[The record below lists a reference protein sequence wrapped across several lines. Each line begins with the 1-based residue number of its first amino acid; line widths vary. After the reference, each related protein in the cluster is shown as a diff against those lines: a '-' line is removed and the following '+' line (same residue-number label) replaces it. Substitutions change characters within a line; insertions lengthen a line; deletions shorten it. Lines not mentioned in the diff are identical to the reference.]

1 MKKHS
6 IKTKLMFIAILF
18 ILYPTIIIGY
28 FGYANYSKIMKEK
41 AILDNKNAA
50 LELTQMLSDRIN
62 KLNLF
67 SIQLFYDRKIN
78 DTNTVIN
85 SNNLDFIYE
94 NNFQQYLQSLLFSK
108 YELSEILIKYADSGK
123 VFQANR
129 TLVDTTDCYAN
140 LNMLNQTAIKG
151 KGNPVWYVESK
162 NGKIAGIYLAKAIYD
177 LLDIHKVVGLL
188 AFKIDNQYFLEVF
201 NNLIVNSKQTLG
213 LYTSDGQL
221 IFINKDFEANSSK
234 AIQSFLNSN
243 LDKGVSEIKTKNDS
257 IYMIYD
263 TIEPANWK
271 LVVGISGNVLFS
283 EIRKVAKFSIF
294 LCIAT
299 LPICLLLINYLY
311 NTIIRPLNLLIKRM
325 NEIENG
331 NIGVIIESNRL
342 DEFGFVFRTFNK
354 MSENIK
360 NLIDTVYKEQ
370 IAMKQSEIN
379 ALQAQVNPHFLYNTL
394 ESINWK
400 AKIHGADE
408 VSEMISA
415 FSYIIEAN
423 LNRTNEKFIPVYKEI
438 EYIESYKFLIQK
450 RFGQKIKFNL
460 SVDEDTLN
468 NILPKLLIQ
477 PIIENTIYHGLE
489 MKKGGGTVDI
499 IIKKNNNQLFITVAD
514 DGLGIEK
521 SKLLSLVEDMNDE
534 NFLDREN
541 FLDNSK
547 IGVINV
553 HRRIKLLYGSDYGLK
568 IESQEGKGTVV
579 TIKVPANI

>member
-1 MKKHS
+1 MKKQS
-6 IKTKLMFIAILF
+6 IKTKLIFIAILF

-28 FGYANYSKIMKEK
+28 FGYSNYSKMMKEK
-41 AILDNKNAA
+41 AITDNKNAA
-50 LELTQMLSDRIN
+50 LQLTQLLSDRMD

-78 DTNTVIN
+78 DTNVIIN

-108 YELSEILIKYADSGK
+108 YELSEVLIKYSESGK

-129 TLVDTTDCYAN
+129 TLVDTTDCYT
-140 LNMLNQTAIKG
+140 NMDILNQTALKG
-151 KGNPVWYVESK
+151 KGNPVWYVENK
-162 NGKIAGIYLAKAIYD
+162 NGKITGIYLAKTIYD

-188 AFKIDNQYFLEVF
+188 AFKIDNQYFLEIF

-213 LYTSDGQL
+213 LYSSDGQL
-221 IFINKDFEANSSK
+221 IFLNKTFEENSNK
-234 AIQSFLNSN
+234 AIQSFISSN
-243 LDKGVSEIKTKNDS
+243 LDKDVGEIKTNNDS
-257 IYMIYD
+257 MYMIYD
-263 TIEPANWK
+263 TIKPANWK
-271 LVVGISGNVLFS
+271 LVVGISGNLLFA
-283 EIRKVAKFSIF
+283 EIRKVARFSIL

-311 NTIIRPLNLLIKRM
+311 NTIIRPMNLLIKRM

-331 NIGVIIESNRL
+331 NIGVVIESNRT

-360 NLIDTVYKEQ
+360 SLIDTVYKEQ

-379 ALQAQVNPHFLYNTL
+379 ALQAQINPHFLYNTL

-400 AKIHGADE
+400 AKIHGDDE

-460 SVDEDTLN
+460 TVAEDTLK

-489 MKKGGGTVDI
+489 MKKGEGTVDI
-499 IIKKNNNQLFITVAD
+499 IIKNENNQLLIIVAD

-521 SKLLSLVEDMNDE
+521 TKLQALLEDMNEEKSSEEE
-534 NFLDREN
+534 NI
-541 FLDNSK
+541 LDNSK
-547 IGVINV
+547 IGIINV
-553 HRRIKLLYGSDYGLK
+553 HRRIKLLYGKDYGLE
-568 IESQEGKGTVV
+568 IESQEGKGTIV
-579 TIKVPANI
+579 TIKVPVSI

>member
-6 IKTKLMFIAILF
+6 IKTKLMVIAILF
-18 ILYPTIIIGY
+18 FVYPTIIIGY
-28 FGYANYSKIMKEK
+28 FGYANYSKMMKEK
-41 AILDNKNAA
+41 AIVDNRNAT
-50 LELTQMLSDRIN
+50 LQLTQLLSDKMD

-108 YELSEILIKYADSGK
+108 NELSEILIRYSQSGK

-129 TLVDTTDCYAN
+129 TFVDTTDCYKN
-140 LNMLNQTAIKG
+140 ISILNETALKG
-151 KGNPVWYVESK
+151 KGSPVWYVDSK
-162 NGKIAGIYLAKAIYD
+162 DGKITGIYLTKTIYD
-177 LLDIHKVVGLL
+177 LLDINKAVGLL
-188 AFKIDNQYFLEVF
+188 AFKIDNKYFLEVF

-213 LYTSDGQL
+213 LYSGDGKL
-221 IFINKDFEANSSK
+221 IYINKPFEAGSTK
-234 AIQSFLNSN
+234 DIQSFLNSDH
-243 LDKGVSEIKTKNDS
+243 DKGESTIKTKDDS

-263 TIEPANWK
+263 TIKPANWK
-271 LVVGISGNVLFS
+271 LVVGISENVLFL
-283 EIRKVAKFSIF
+283 EIRKVAQFSIF
-294 LCIAT
+294 LCVIT

-311 NTIIRPLNLLIKRM
+311 STIMHPMNLLIKRM

-331 NIGVIIESNRL
+331 NIGAIIESNRT

-360 NLIDTVYKEQ
+360 TLIDTVYKEQ
-370 IAMKQSEIN
+370 IVKKQSEIN
-379 ALQAQVNPHFLYNTL
+379 ALQAQINPHFLYNTL

-400 AKIHGADE
+400 AKIHGDNE
-408 VSEMISA
+408 VSDMISA

-423 LNRTNEKFIPVYKEI
+423 LNRSNEQFIPVYKEI
-438 EYIESYKFLIQK
+438 EYIQSYKFLIQK

-460 SVDEDTLN
+460 DVAEDTLS

-477 PIIENTIYHGLE
+477 PIVENTIYHGLE
-489 MKKGGGTVDI
+489 MKKGGGTVNI
-499 IIKKNNNQLFITVAD
+499 IIKKDNNQLFITVSD

-521 SKLLSLVEDMNDE
+521 SKLLSLLEAMNDE
-534 NFLDREN
+534 HSSELEKI
-541 FLDNSK
+541 LDNSK
-547 IGVINV
+547 IGILNV
-553 HRRIKLLYGSDYGLK
+553 HRRIKLLYGKDYGLK

-579 TIKVPANI
+579 TINVPANL

>member
-6 IKTKLMFIAILF
+6 IKNKLILIAILF

-28 FGYANYSKIMKEK
+28 FGYTNYSKIMKEK
-41 AILDNKNAA
+41 AIVDYKNAA
-50 LELTQMLSDRIN
+50 LQLTQLLSDRMG
-62 KLNLF
+62 KLSLF
-67 SIQLFYDRKIN
+67 SIQIFYDRKIN
-78 DTNTVIN
+78 DADTVIN

-94 NNFQQYLQSLLFSK
+94 NNFQQYLQSLLLYK
-108 YELSEILIKYADSGK
+108 YELNEVLIKYNKSGK
-123 VFQANR
+123 IFQANR
-129 TLVDTTDCYAN
+129 TLVDTTDCYTN
-140 LNMLNQTAIKG
+140 LTMLNEVALKG
-151 KGNPVWYVESK
+151 KGNPVWYVASK
-162 NGKIAGIYLAKAIYD
+162 NGKITGIFLAKTIYD
-177 LLDIHKVVGLL
+177 LLDINKVVGLL
-188 AFKIDNQYFLEVF
+188 AFKVDNQYFLEVF
-201 NNLIVNSKQTLG
+201 NNLIVNSKQTLA
-213 LYTSDGQL
+213 LYSSDGEL
-221 IFINKDFEANSSK
+221 IFENKPSEVNSNK

-243 LDKGVSEIKTKNDS
+243 LDNGASEIKTSNDS

-263 TIEPANWK
+263 TIKPANWK
-271 LVVGISGNVLFS
+271 LVVGISGNLLFE
-283 EIRKVAKFSIF
+283 EIRKVAKFSII

-331 NIGVIIESNRL
+331 NIGVIIESSRK

-360 NLIDTVYKEQ
+360 SLIDTVYKEQ

-379 ALQAQVNPHFLYNTL
+379 ALQAQINPHFLYNTL

-423 LNRTNEKFIPVYKEI
+423 LNRNNEKFIPVYKEM
-438 EYIESYKFLIQK
+438 EYIQSYKYLIQK
-450 RFGQKIKFNL
+450 RFGQKIQFNL
-460 SVDEDTLN
+460 SVATDTLN

-499 IIKKNNNQLFITVAD
+499 IIKKENNQLFITVAD
-514 DGLGIEK
+514 DGLGIGK
-521 SKLLSLVEDMNDE
+521 DKLQALLKEMNDE
-534 NFLDREN
+534 KFSEMDHL
-541 FLDNSK
+541 LDNSK

-553 HRRIKLLYGSDYGLK
+553 HRRIKLLYGNDYGLK
-568 IESQEGKGTVV
+568 IESEEGKGTIV

>member
-1 MKKHS
+1 MIKHS
-6 IKTKLMFIAILF
+6 IKTKLIITAILF

-28 FGYANYSKIMKEK
+28 FGYINYSKMIKEK
-41 AILDNKNAA
+41 AIVDYQSAA
-50 LELTQMLSDRIN
+50 AQLTQSLSDRIN

-67 SIQLFYDRKIN
+67 SIQLFYDRKII
-78 DTNTVIN
+78 DMNTLIK

-94 NNFQQYLQSLLFSK
+94 NSFQQYLQSLLFSK
-108 YELSEILIKYADSGK
+108 YELNEILIKYSESAK

-129 TLVDTTDCYAN
+129 TFVATTDCYSN
-140 LNMLNQTAIKG
+140 IDKLNEIAIKG
-151 KGNPVWYVESK
+151 KGAPVWYVVSK
-162 NGKIAGIYLAKAIYD
+162 NGKIDGIYLAKSIYD
-177 LLDIHKVVGLL
+177 SLDVNKVVGLL

-201 NNLIVNSKQTLG
+201 NNLIINSNQTLG
-213 LYTSDGQL
+213 LYSSDGQL
-221 IFINKDFEANSSK
+221 IFINNSFDVSSTK
-234 AIQSFLNSN
+234 SVQSFLNSN
-243 LDKGVSEIKTKNDS
+243 LDKDEREIKTKNDS
-257 IYMIYD
+257 IYMIYN
-263 TIEPANWK
+263 TIKPVNWK
-271 LVVGISGNVLFS
+271 LVVGISGNVLFE
-283 EIRKVAKFSIF
+283 EIRKVAKFSII

-311 NTIIRPLNLLIKRM
+311 STMIRPLNLLIKKM
-325 NEIENG
+325 KKIENG
-331 NIGVIIESNRL
+331 NIGVIIESNRK

-370 IAMKQSEIN
+370 IVMKQSEIN
-379 ALQAQVNPHFLYNTL
+379 ALQAQINPHFLYNTL

-400 AKIHGADE
+400 AKIHGDDE

-423 LNRTNEKFIPVYKEI
+423 LNRSNEKFIPVYKEI
-438 EYIESYKFLIQK
+438 EYIKSYKFLIQK
-450 RFGQKIKFNL
+450 RFGKKIKFNL
-460 SVDEDTLN
+460 DVDEDTLN
-468 NILPKLLIQ
+468 NSLPKLLIQ

-489 MKKGGGTVDI
+489 MKKGGGTVYI
-499 IIKKNNNQLFITVAD
+499 TIKKENDQLIITVAD

-521 SKLLSLVEDMNDE
+521 NKLLALIEAMSDDKFSEV
-534 NFLDREN
+534 EN

-553 HRRIKLLYGSDYGLK
+553 HRRIRLLYGKDYGLK
-568 IESQEGKGTVV
+568 IESQEGMWTIV